1 MQTEQIK
8 ALQQQLGLTHLCPC
22 HAHLAALAQ
31 PLCLY
36 RAVSVMLCL
45 SPCVCHCICLGHA
58 VCTTVSVGHFG
69 SFFCFSCRMFMSLS
83 HSSVTEIA
91 NHQGTGVCVKLQRL
105 RADCHQALQQNQF
118 LMQYITNGSQQF
130 MAPAAA
136 TPLTRVAGTE
146 PCRFSVCFSVSEALP
161 ICVVRLMHASS
172 ITMLPLSDSLLRFVL
187 HSLYYST
194 ASALQ
199 DSHSAYRS

>member
-1 MQTEQIK
+1 
-8 ALQQQLGLTHLCPC
+8 
-22 HAHLAALAQ
+22 
-31 PLCLY
+31 
-36 RAVSVMLCL
+36 MLCL

-146 PCRFSVCFSVSEALP
+146 PCRFSVFSVSEALP
-161 ICVVRLMHASS
+161 ICVVRLIHASD
-172 ITMLPLSDSLLRFVL
+172 IVCLPLGVFYSSWLLVRGSSRECNDNCKCLEYREGAARQNEHCHL
-187 HSLYYST
+187 HH
-194 ASALQ
+194 
-199 DSHSAYRS
+199 SHLFRLFR